1 MQEFFSQEPV
11 PNIPSLTDIKF
22 TEEDI
27 LKACAEL
34 KSSSAPGADGV
45 PSALLKNCRQELK
58 RPLFILWRCSLNTG
72 IIPAD
77 LLLVLICPVHKGGSR
92 GAAKRIQ
99 KRKEDIAILL
109 SRAKTH
115 LYEKQCGRM
124 CYKLVNV

>member
-58 RPLFILWRCSLNTG
+58 RPLFIGLG
-72 IIPAD
+72 F
-77 LLLVLICPVHKGGSR
+77 
-92 GAAKRIQ
+92 RIAYLGLPGL
-99 KRKEDIAILL
+99 EF
-109 SRAKTH
+109 
-115 LYEKQCGRM
+115 
-124 CYKLVNV
+124 